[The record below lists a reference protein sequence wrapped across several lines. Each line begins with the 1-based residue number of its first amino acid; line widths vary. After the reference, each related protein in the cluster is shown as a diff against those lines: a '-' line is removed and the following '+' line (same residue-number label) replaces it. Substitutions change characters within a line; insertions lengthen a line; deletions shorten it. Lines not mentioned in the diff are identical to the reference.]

1 MQNGKTLPTTVPLN
15 LYLIFVEDIV
25 VFLSLKVLSTDNYA
39 FFPLVEKP
47 KSHIVEKPQ
56 SKINTFSNYKH

>member
-39 FFPLVEKP
+39 FFPLVEKTQVTYCRETT
-47 KSHIVEKPQ
+47 IE
-56 SKINTFSNYKH
+56 NKHFFKL